1 MEQGI
6 DNCEAYDGY
15 LAFIQKPPLKK
26 IKRKKIVMVISDQRV
41 SKKSN
46 YQERSYNLH
55 SLEKII

>member
-15 LAFIQKPPLKK
+15 LAFMQKPPLKK
-26 IKRKKIVMVISDQRV
+26 IKQKKCNGNKRTRV

-46 YQERSYNLH
+46 Y
-55 SLEKII
+55 